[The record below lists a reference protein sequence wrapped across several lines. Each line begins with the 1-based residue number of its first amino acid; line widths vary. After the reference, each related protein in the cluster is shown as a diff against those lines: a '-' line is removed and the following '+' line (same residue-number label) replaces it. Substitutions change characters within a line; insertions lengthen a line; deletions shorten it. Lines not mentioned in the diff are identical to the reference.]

1 MFDEKYING
10 TEFVLI
16 MIQMMVYLNCT
27 KHSFVFEG
35 VLFFVLK
42 VGDELES
49 MGFSNIYACCDIIE
63 LQGVQKPSTLRSEYV
78 YEKQE
83 SVS

>member
-1 MFDEKYING
+1 
-10 TEFVLI
+10 

-49 MGFSNIYACCDIIE
+49 MGLSNIYACCDIIE
-63 LQGVQKPSTLRSEYV
+63 LQGVQKPSTLRNKYI

-83 SVS
+83 SVL